1 VLVSAGREVQRQ
13 GEYQG
18 RGELELFELVTL
30 DTAYS
35 NAIADEHYHRE
46 MFQNRLSYHTNVVL
60 VALGAIVAGALE
72 AEREWVFRLLGAAAV
87 LVGGLAIATPF
98 MLARIY
104 RHFIEHLDVRE
115 RLEVAIGLRNVDA
128 LGDSEKLK
136 KKMGDRPSPT
146 PPASL
151 PLPMGVIFNRSWIR
165 EGKEWGY
172 FTWMKLLFRTVG
184 LVAVLSGTALALA
197 PDRLGV
203 VARPESGAAVGTPA
217 EQGLSRRLVGLVG
230 AFAPG
235 ETCATTEGLESQV
248 TQIVQQLS
256 PTPRRL
262 LFVGVADRRPVSGK
276 VQDSF
281 GNNVGIA
288 LSRARCVAG
297 WVSERL
303 AWDLQSAPVDI
314 RVRDASIRSPSTRA
328 TGAPEDRLVEVFAY
342 YPR

>member
-1 VLVSAGREVQRQ
+1 
-13 GEYQG
+13 
-18 RGELELFELVTL
+18 VTL

-72 AEREWVFRLLGAAAV
+72 AEREWVFRLLGAAAI
-87 LVGGLAIATPF
+87 LVGFLAIATPF

-115 RLEVAIGLRNVDA
+115 RLEVEIGLRSVDA
-128 LGDSEKLK
+128 LGDAKKLK
-136 KKMGDRPSPT
+136 DKMGERPNPT

-151 PLPMGVIFNRSWIR
+151 PLTMGVIFSQSWIR
-165 EGKEWGY
+165 EPPKKEWSY
-172 FTWMKLLFRTVG
+172 FTWMKVVFRTVG
-184 LVAVLSGTALALA
+184 VIAVVTGAALVIV
-197 PDRLGV
+197 PDRLVV
-203 VARPESGAAVGTPA
+203 VAERESSAADTTGD
-217 EQGLSRRLVGLVG
+217 QRLSRRLIGLVG
-230 AFAPG
+230 SFEPG

-248 TQIVQQLS
+248 TQIVQQLA

-262 LFVGVADRRPVSGK
+262 LFVGVADRRPFGGK
-276 VQDSF
+276 ATSSI

-303 AWDLQSAPVDI
+303 AWDLQSAPIDI
-314 RVRDASIRSPSTRA
+314 RVRDASIRMPSTSA